1 MSRQVN
7 PHVLIWAVAL
17 GLGAPGAALAQP
29 TPETT
34 PAARSVALKADALAF
49 AVNGYSGVFRLSLAK
64 GVGLADVAFQS
75 VHSKVHLSEADG
87 GCSFLL
93 SEKGD
98 AVAGVLAEPLDE
110 MTRLDEHA
118 AGTAGG
124 IEDEAVVRLY
134 DVDDRLHERGRREE
148 LAVVL
153 CALHRELHQE
163 IFVDAP
169 EDIAARVS

>member
-64 GVGLADVAFQS
+64 GCWPR
-75 VHSKVHLSEADG
+75 
-87 GCSFLL
+87 GC
-93 SEKGD
+93 
-98 AVAGVLAEPLDE
+98 
-110 MTRLDEHA
+110 RLP
-118 AGTAGG
+118 
-124 IEDEAVVRLY
+124 VRAQQ
-134 DVDDRLHERGRREE
+134 G
-148 LAVVL
+148 
-153 CALHRELHQE
+153 
-163 IFVDAP
+163 
-169 EDIAARVS
+169 SS